1 MNESATLILVIEIIS
16 PFHTIT
22 LQKSNDPLNLP
33 CNLSNVLLIS
43 FYKER
48 EDLVDLFIKIDKDK
62 NGIKDSKHR
71 VKTIYKKNLPTS
83 PGLVQSLDTINRKYP
98 ISGGKK
104 YAFKFL
110 AIFGLLLGKG
120 SKKIW
125 MLVPTSLMLVPPSC
139 VSPNVSHHT

>member
-1 MNESATLILVIEIIS
+1 MNESATLILVIEIGL
-16 PFHTIT
+16 PFHTKT